1 MAISSNDSQS
11 DEQVADQSQI
21 ADLLGRIVVGRID
34 KAQAKQLVT
43 TLRRS
48 LKISRKGVTVS
59 GQGLAELLMKTAPR
73 IPIRDAETLS
83 EQFGGMSDTA
93 LAGQLIRQASRSSA
107 AVGGITG
114 ALASAGH
121 FAPPAWVMFPAEI
134 IGETLLIA
142 AIEMKL
148 VAELHEVYAMPI
160 TGSNSDRGLAI
171 LEAWAHRRGVRV
183 EDLRSGGVTDALG
196 RGTRSSIVQAVR
208 RKVMA
213 RAARN
218 ISTLAPL
225 FVGAVAGAELNRRST
240 RDLGDALVR
249 DLVAKK

>member
-1 MAISSNDSQS
+1 MANSSEKD
-11 DEQVADQSQI
+11 VKADPDGDQNQI
-21 ADLLGRIVVGRID
+21 ADLLGRLAAGKVD
-34 KAQAKQLVT
+34 KEQAKQLVG

-48 LKISRKGVTVS
+48 LRVSRKGVTVS

-73 IPIRDAETLS
+73 IPIRDAATLS
-83 EQFGGMSDTA
+83 QQFGGLSDTA
-93 LAGQLIRQASRSSA
+93 LAGQLIRQASRNSA
-107 AVGGITG
+107 AIGGITG

-148 VAELHEVYAMPI
+148 VAELHEVYGMPI
-160 TGSNSDRGLAI
+160 SGSHTDRGLAI

-183 EDLRSGGVTDALG
+183 EDLRAGGVSEALG
-196 RGTRSSIVQAVR
+196 KSTRSSIVQAVR

-218 ISTLAPL
+218 ISSLAPL

>member
-1 MAISSNDSQS
+1 MSIDDKKPASHDPANDQNH
-11 DEQVADQSQI
+11 I
-21 ADLLGRIVVGRID
+21 AELIGRIVSGGID
-34 KAQAKQLVT
+34 KEQAKQLVS

-59 GQGLAELLMKTAPR
+59 GQGLAELLMRTAPR
-73 IPIRDAETLS
+73 IPIRDAEALS
-83 EQFGGMSDTA
+83 LQFGGMSDTA

-121 FAPPAWVMFPAEI
+121 FAPPAWIMFPAEI

-148 VAELHEVYAMPI
+148 VAELHEVYGMPI
-160 TGSNSDRGLAI
+160 SGTSNDRGLAI

-183 EDLRSGGVTDALG
+183 EDFRAGGVSEALG
-196 RGTRSSIVQAVR
+196 KGTRSSIVQAVR
-208 RKVMA
+208 RKIMA

-218 ISTLAPL
+218 ISSLAPL